1 MDREK
6 ARLRH
11 PGRPVNP
18 VEVCR
23 ISVFAGALAAAVS
36 AAMCGSAA
44 AQTYPTKPVRL
55 VVAFATGG
63 ATDTFSRV
71 TAIELTRS
79 LGQQVVVENRP
90 GAGTTIAAEY
100 VAKSAPDG
108 YTLLFTDMS
117 THAITPSL
125 YARLGYSPRDLA
137 AVAPVSSSPLI
148 MVAHP
153 SVGVKS
159 AKELIAL
166 AKRRPGIT
174 CGNSGVGTVTH
185 MAAEKFRMRAGIQ
198 LESVNYKGGATST
211 VSLLTGEL
219 SLIVTTIP
227 AAIEYVRAGRL
238 VAIGLTAEK
247 RAAALPDVPALGA
260 TVKGVDAAVIAAV
273 FAPAAT
279 PRSVVERLNGDFAKA
294 VDAPKSREIFAANAA
309 EAIKLTPDAMQQAL
323 EQDMKTWAEVVKATG
338 VRLQ

>member
-1 MDREK
+1 MQCN
-6 ARLRH
+6 LLFM
-11 PGRPVNP
+11 
-18 VEVCR
+18 
-23 ISVFAGALAAAVS
+23 SVAVAATA
-36 AAMCGSAA
+36 CGSAG

-55 VVAFATGG
+55 IVAFATGG

-71 TAIELTRS
+71 TAAELTKS
-79 LGQQVVVENRP
+79 LGQQVIVENRP
-90 GAGTTIAAEY
+90 GAGTTIAAEL
-100 VAKSAPDG
+100 VAKAAPDG

-125 YARLGYSPRDLA
+125 YVKLGYNPSRDLT

-153 SVGVKS
+153 SVGVKN

-166 AKRRPGIT
+166 AKKNPGIT

-185 MAAEKFRMRAGIQ
+185 MAAEKFRMRAGID
-198 LESVNYKGGATST
+198 LEMVNYKGGATST

-219 SLIVTTIP
+219 SLIVNTIP
-227 AAIEYVRAGRL
+227 AAIEYVRSKRL
-238 VAIGLTAEK
+238 VAIGITADK
-247 RAAALPDVPALGA
+247 RAAAFPDIPALGE
-260 TVKGVDAAVIAAV
+260 TVKGMDAAVIAAV
-273 FAPAAT
+273 FAPANT
-279 PRSVVERLNGDFAKA
+279 PRNIVERLNAEFAKA

-309 EAIKLTPDAMQQAL
+309 EAMKLSPEAMQQML

-338 VRLQ
+338 VKPQ